1 MNSNARLIMETWRR
15 FLKEDPLMDKQDTK
29 SEVVPEVGYCHG
41 DYNDGLY

>member
-1 MNSNARLIMETWRR
+1 MKSNARLI
-15 FLKEDPLMDKQDTK
+15 MDKQDTK